1 MEAAAD
7 PAPAAPRR
15 PPAPGELEH
24 VRQFVN
30 SADLETGEDD
40 LGDVGA
46 LRHWF
51 VSRGLM
57 GPGEELGEE
66 DLARAVAVREALRNL
81 LEAHHGEVPD
91 PRDLELLN
99 AAAAA
104 APVRVVLDAEGAA
117 TLSAA
122 AHGLEAGLS
131 RLFAIIECASW
142 EGTWTRLKVCPEE
155 TCRAAFYDH
164 SRNRSGTWC
173 NMAVCGNRNKARAFR
188 RRRAGASQDAA
199 S

>member
-1 MEAAAD
+1 
-7 PAPAAPRR
+7 
-15 PPAPGELEH
+15 
-24 VRQFVN
+24 
-30 SADLETGEDD
+30 
-40 LGDVGA
+40 
-46 LRHWF
+46 
-51 VSRGLM
+51 M
-57 GPGEELGEE
+57 GPGEELAEG
-66 DLARAVAVREALRNL
+66 DLARAVAVREALRNV

-104 APVRVVLDAEGAA
+104 APVKVVLDAGGAA

-142 EGTWTRLKVCPEE
+142 EGAWTRLKVCPEE

-173 NMAVCGNRNKARAFR
+173 DMAVCGNRNKARAFR
-188 RRRAGASQDAA
+188 RRRAAASGARRSRPDAPVRARTPRASIRASQNQGGWREAG
-199 S
+199 